1 MAYRILYGT
10 DILWEP
16 YSDNTDA
23 ITDATMSVNVN
34 AAKYLDFTMPPTHS
48 LYNVIAE
55 RDKLIR
61 LYANDK
67 LIYKGYITKIT
78 LDMEGYK
85 QVNCSSVMSYLGD
98 THVRDYSTIEG
109 EQPLKAPTS
118 LDGLFQWYIDQ
129 HNKHCMDSNKRFIVG
144 VNQAGALDE
153 NNYVYRS
160 STQFPTT
167 SSEIEEKILNLGGY
181 IFERYE
187 DDNNILDFYADAHEA
202 NTQILDFGVNITDFT
217 HERSGED
224 QYTAIYATGY
234 TPDPPEDDPE
244 KKMRPISLADIQ
256 NGGSPYSP
264 DLFKLGDVLYSIS
277 GVQHYGYREYYYSN
291 DDITTTDY
299 LLKAAGVVLTKLL
312 APTITLDVKAIDMAL
327 FMENG
332 YEHLQLGQAVRVRS
346 KPHNIDEYLMI
357 SGIDLDL
364 QDPGQTT
371 YTIGSTYDTLTGQ
384 QSSYLKS
391 LNSGINSSL
400 DSVAALDK
408 ATKENA
414 KGIDE
419 AKKDAANATS
429 KANEASNKADVAT
442 NTANNANTKANEA
455 KADAANANTKSDTA
469 TETAN
474 SASQN
479 AQKAQEA
486 AAAATSN
493 AKDAVTA
500 AGKATEI
507 ANSANTKS
515 EQATDLAN
523 SANQAAS
530 TASSIA
536 SEAKKT
542 AENAKAA
549 AEEGVAAAK
558 DAASKAQ
565 VAADKAQADA
575 NANTKAVA
583 QAQSAADAAKK
594 AAADA
599 QEKAENVESNLES
612 ANAVIE
618 QHSNKLGELSTKVS
632 NAVTNADAALT
643 ASTEAKQTATE
654 ASTMAN
660 TAYEDSQTAITNSTK
675 ATQTATEAKTTAESA
690 VTTAND
696 SLKQSSSAVQTAN
709 RIQNT
714 LTTDYQTKADS
725 DLLYATKS
733 SLTETSE
740 SIKMEVSA
748 NYATKSTVEALKNVA
763 DNAIESWRG
772 SGVPTSENKPAS
784 DWTTTEEKKRHSGDL
799 YYDKDTGKAY
809 RWGSDDGIVYSWVLN
824 QDTDITKALQDASN
838 AQKSADNAQTTANGA
853 VTAAGNAQK
862 SADGAQSTANSA
874 KTAAANAQKTADTVQ
889 TDVDQLK
896 IDIPNT
902 YATKASLET
911 TANSIT
917 AQVESVST
925 TANSAVT
932 AASKA
937 QQTADAINVN
947 LTKNYQTKENAD
959 NTYATKATLTA
970 TSESLS
976 TSITKAQQT
985 ADGAVNAASNA
996 QQTADAINI
1005 NLSKNYQT
1013 AKDADDKYATQTSL
1027 NATAESIRSEVSTTY
1042 ATKTDVTDAV
1052 DGLANTVETT
1062 YSTKSEVKQLSD
1074 QVSST
1079 VTEVST
1085 VKNDLSAAK
1094 KVADDAALAASKAQ
1108 QTANDAKT
1116 DAATAQS
1123 AADTAKANAA
1133 AAQSKADEAANNL
1146 AAAEENLNNLQSQAD
1161 ATDEQVASAQT
1172 AVENAKKAADAAQAD
1187 ATTAKN
1193 AAATAQSIANTA
1205 KANAATAQSTAD
1217 TAKANAKTAQDD
1229 VNALKNRVTTAET
1242 SIKQNSDAIALRA
1255 TKTEVTSAIDGI
1267 SVGGRNLLLGTAA
1280 FNVTD
1285 ISNMDDEKNGLNNS
1299 DLFRGNRVLKYNTA
1313 WHRYYI
1319 FASKFVKKYNLKG
1332 GEFVTYSIWFKF
1344 TTNDLKD
1351 TDSKVFN
1358 VNGYNGA
1365 SKSENFYTKIA
1376 TLNVVTDAD
1385 VWRQYSFSFKIPED
1399 ISEADNQIRIQ
1410 IDYFTEPDYTSP
1422 RLTQWWSSPK
1432 LEFGN
1437 KPTDWSPAP
1446 EDLAS
1451 ADDVTNL
1458 TTRVTNAETKIEQNS
1473 EAIKLRATK
1482 TDVMSTI
1489 DSINVGGRNLIK
1501 GSAGAFERSG
1511 FNNGPSDISWQTGTP
1526 DRSDL
1531 ANLTYMSWLI
1541 KQNSSSGPYFN
1552 TKRVLIKD
1560 DLIIGDTYTLS
1571 FWAKCE
1577 NNYSS
1582 TFSSLHESHT
1592 LVATPS
1598 ITVSNTWKRMIIVF
1612 EAKVK
1617 SSNICFYLRSK
1628 NDLGRIYVC
1637 GLKLERG
1644 NKATDWSP
1652 APEDLVAESKTYT
1665 DAQMK
1670 ITSDSITS
1678 TVSKTYA
1685 TKTDLA
1691 ENYTTTVDMNS
1702 KIEQTANSIKS
1713 EVSEVYQPK
1722 GDYAIKSEVDQTIEG
1737 VETKI
1742 TTVTNTA
1749 NAAQTATNTL
1759 NTLIRQSGN
1768 GVEVAKKVNGAY
1780 TSTKTLMGS
1789 DGFYVKDDSGNNL
1802 TQIKPSQ
1809 AIIGKAESKNVLVN
1823 SNGINIRNGENTI
1836 ASFSEDI
1843 VELGKNSKSSVI
1855 NMCNKN
1861 GSIEVVADDSG
1872 DYGENF
1878 TITGKSGAAIRYQAL
1893 MEDPYHEGYY
1903 IPYEKAEVYTNK
1915 RVGNAKVKEAGMYV
1929 FDKTYG
1935 HASMRVLVNEPIYGN
1950 NCASIGADNIYLTAD
1965 KSVTIN
1971 GSGILNVKKSL
1982 YIQDNIVSDFVV
1994 AEGKCDFWTYRMWN
2008 SGIAECW
2015 GHTSQ
2020 TTVSVTSEWGYLYD
2034 SGTGHTNGFPG
2045 NTTESSA
2052 LKFNVTIGG
2061 KKYTKLFTSVEH
2073 CDCNFI
2079 SSDNAFMIET
2089 GSGLS
2094 NLKTPQVFLLRATSA
2109 DVTGKFSYHAIGR
2122 WKA

>member
-1 MAYRILYGT
+1 MRAPEIGNINLHIVKASATVTLSSIVDVKSVRRYYKLQASTLSKPNEPTTNPPEAGWTTTEPSYTNGSTNNLYFCDLT
-10 DILWEP
+10 VFSDDTFV
-16 YSDNTDA
+16 YSDV
-23 ITDATMSVNVN
+23 SLSSSYE
-34 AAKYLDFTMPPTHS
+34 AAKTA
-48 LYNVIAE
+48 YN
-55 RDKLIR
+55 
-61 LYANDK
+61 
-67 LIYKGYITKIT
+67 
-78 LDMEGYK
+78 
-85 QVNCSSVMSYLGD
+85 
-98 THVRDYSTIEG
+98 
-109 EQPLKAPTS
+109 
-118 LDGLFQWYIDQ
+118 
-129 HNKHCMDSNKRFIVG
+129 
-144 VNQAGALDE
+144 
-153 NNYVYRS
+153 
-160 STQFPTT
+160 
-167 SSEIEEKILNLGGY
+167 
-181 IFERYE
+181 
-187 DDNNILDFYADAHEA
+187 
-202 NTQILDFGVNITDFT
+202 
-217 HERSGED
+217 
-224 QYTAIYATGY
+224 
-234 TPDPPEDDPE
+234 
-244 KKMRPISLADIQ
+244 
-256 NGGSPYSP
+256 
-264 DLFKLGDVLYSIS
+264 
-277 GVQHYGYREYYYSN
+277 
-291 DDITTTDY
+291 
-299 LLKAAGVVLTKLL
+299 
-312 APTITLDVKAIDMAL
+312 KAI
-327 FMENG
+327 
-332 YEHLQLGQAVRVRS
+332 
-346 KPHNIDEYLMI
+346 
-357 SGIDLDL
+357 
-364 QDPGQTT
+364 
-371 YTIGSTYDTLTGQ
+371 
-384 QSSYLKS
+384 
-391 LNSGINSSL
+391 
-400 DSVAALDK
+400 
-408 ATKENA
+408 
-414 KGIDE
+414 
-419 AKKDAANATS
+419 
-429 KANEASNKADVAT
+429 
-442 NTANNANTKANEA
+442 
-455 KADAANANTKSDTA
+455 
-469 TETAN
+469 
-474 SASQN
+474 
-479 AQKAQEA
+479 
-486 AAAATSN
+486 
-493 AKDAVTA
+493 
-500 AGKATEI
+500 
-507 ANSANTKS
+507 
-515 EQATDLAN
+515 
-523 SANQAAS
+523 
-530 TASSIA
+530 
-536 SEAKKT
+536 
-542 AENAKAA
+542 A
-549 AEEGVAAAK
+549 AE

-565 VAADKAQADA
+565 AAADKAQADA

-599 QEKAENVESNLES
+599 QEKAENVESNLDS

-654 ASTMAN
+654 ASTTAN

-709 RIQNT
+709 KIQNT

-748 NYATKSTVEALKNVA
+748 NYATKSTVEALQNVA

-862 SADGAQSTANSA
+862 SADGAKSTADSA

-959 NTYATKATLTA
+959 NTYATKASLTA

-1005 NLSKNYQT
+1005 NLTKNYQT

-1027 NATAESIRSEVSTTY
+1027 NATAESITSTVSKTY
-1042 ATKTDVTDAV
+1042 ATKTEVTSAI
-1052 DGLANTVETT
+1052 DGLANTVETA

-1074 QVSST
+1074 QISST
-1079 VTEVST
+1079 VTEVTT

-1116 DAATAQS
+1116 DAATAQT

-1133 AAQSKADEAANNL
+1133 TAQSKADEAANNL
-1146 AAAEENLNNLQSQAD
+1146 AAAEENLKTLQSQAD
-1161 ATDEQVASAQT
+1161 ATDEQVAAAQI
-1172 AVENAKKAADAAQAD
+1172 AVEKAKKAADAAQAD

-1193 AAATAQSIANTA
+1193 AAATAQSTANTA
-1205 KANAATAQSTAD
+1205 KANAATAQDTAD

-1242 SIKQNSDAIALRA
+1242 SIKQNSDAITLRA
-1255 TKTEVTSAIDGI
+1255 TKTEVTEAVDKNKSEII
-1267 SVGGRNLLLGTAA
+1267 SMGEQLVING
-1280 FNVTD
+1280 
-1285 ISNMDDEKNGLNNS
+1285 NGLMG
-1299 DLFRGNRVLKYNTA
+1299 DNTN
-1313 WHRYYI
+1313 
-1319 FASKFVKKYNLKG
+1319 FSSLTF
-1332 GEFVTYSIWFKF
+1332 
-1344 TTNDLKD
+1344 D
-1351 TDSKVFN
+1351 
-1358 VNGYNGA
+1358 A
-1365 SKSENFYTKIA
+1365 SKSNGSAGSFTRIGSKYTIEYSDNFFPISP
-1376 TLNVVTDAD
+1376 TL
-1385 VWRQYSFSFKIPED
+1385 RYSFELDAMSFKEKASMYSFLDFYDVDKRQIAANDHMYVSNTLTTLAKDLKNGDTVVYLTDMTNWLTSGGNGIYTRGFIFWNYKNSFGYMYPENTYSKHNYFDLYEDSGINTTAKTITLKKPWTYGTFPAGTKVSQSNSGATFKYQAMGDSIPPMEWKHYSGYYD
-1399 ISEADNQIRIQ
+1399 GT
-1410 IDYFTEPDYTSP
+1410 DYSGKNVNHKFPPGAAYAKVGF
-1422 RLTQWWSSPK
+1422 LWN
-1432 LEFGN
+1432 FN
-1437 KPTDWSPAP
+1437 KS
-1446 EDLAS
+1446 
-1451 ADDVTNL
+1451 DDQVWVTNISVK
-1458 TTRVTNAETKIEQNS
+1458 TDYKHAIDEVATRVTNAETKIEQNS
-1473 EAIKLRATK
+1473 DAIALRATK
-1482 TDVMSTI
+1482 TEVIEVKSTA
-1489 DSINVGGRNLIK
+1489 DTAKANAATAVSTANTAKSTADAVK
-1501 GSAGAFERSG
+1501 
-1511 FNNGPSDISWQTGTP
+1511 T
-1526 DRSDL
+1526 DL
-1531 ANLTYMSWLI
+1531 ES
-1541 KQNSSSGPYFN
+1541 
-1552 TKRVLIKD
+1552 
-1560 DLIIGDTYTLS
+1560 
-1571 FWAKCE
+1571 
-1577 NNYSS
+1577 NYSTTTQMNS
-1582 TFSSLHESHT
+1582 AIDVKAEG
-1592 LVATPS
+1592 
-1598 ITVSNTWKRMIIVF
+1598 IV
-1612 EAKVK
+1612 
-1617 SSNICFYLRSK
+1617 
-1628 NDLGRIYVC
+1628 
-1637 GLKLERG
+1637 
-1644 NKATDWSP
+1644 
-1652 APEDLVAESKTYT
+1652 
-1665 DAQMK
+1665 
-1670 ITSDSITS
+1670 S
-1678 TVSKTYA
+1678 TVSKTYQ
-1685 TKTDLA
+1685 
-1691 ENYTTTVDMNS
+1691 V
-1702 KIEQTANSIKS
+1702 
-1713 EVSEVYQPK
+1713 K

-1749 NAAQTATNTL
+1749 NAAKTATNTL

-1780 TSTKTLMGS
+1780 TSTKTLMDS

-1802 TQIKPSQ
+1802 TQIKPAQ

-1843 VELGKNSKSSVI
+1843 VELGKNSKNSVI

-1861 GSIEVVADDSG
+1861 GSIEVVADDG
-1872 DYGENF
+1872 GGYGENF

-1893 MEDPYHEGYY
+1893 MEDPNKEGYY
-1903 IPYEKAEVYTNK
+1903 IPYEKAQVYVNK
-1915 RVGNAKVKEAGMYV
+1915 RVGNAKVKEAGMSAY
-1929 FDKTYG
+1929 DKTYG
-1935 HASMRVLVNEPIYGN
+1935 NARILVSVNEPIYDN
-1950 NCASIGADNIYLTAD
+1950 NYALIDARNIYLNAD
-1965 KSVTIN
+1965 KSVKIN
-1971 GSGILNVKKSL
+1971 GSGILDVNESL
-1982 YIQDNIVSDFVV
+1982 YIKNNKVSDFVV

-2020 TTVSVTSEWGYLYD
+2020 TTVSVTSEWGWLYD

-2045 NTTESSA
+2045 NTTASPA

-2079 SSDNAFMIET
+2079 SSNNAFTIEI
-2089 GSGLS
+2089 GAGLT
-2094 NLKTPQVFLLRATSA
+2094 NLQTPQVFLLRATSA

>member
-23 ITDATMSVNVN
+23 ITDASMSVSVN

-67 LIYKGYITKIT
+67 LVYKGYITKIT

-144 VNQAGALDE
+144 INQAGILDE

-187 DDNNILDFYADAHEA
+187 GDNNILDFYADAHEA

-277 GVQHYGYREYYYSN
+277 GVQRYGYREYYYSN

-312 APTITLDVKAIDMAL
+312 APTITLDVKAVDMAL
-327 FMENG
+327 FMKNG

-371 YTIGSTYDTLTGQ
+371 YTIGATYDTLTGQ

-442 NTANNANTKANEA
+442 NTANSVNTKANEA
-455 KADAANANTKSDTA
+455 KSDAANANTKADTA

-493 AKDAVTA
+493 AKDAVTE

-523 SANQAAS
+523 SAKQAAS

-536 SEAKKT
+536 SDAKKT

-565 VAADKAQADA
+565 AAADKAQADA

-599 QEKAENVESNLES
+599 QEKAENVESNLDS

-654 ASTMAN
+654 ASTTAN

-709 RIQNT
+709 KIQNT

-748 NYATKSTVEALKNVA
+748 NYATKSTVEALQNVA

-862 SADGAQSTANSA
+862 SADGAKSTADSA

-911 TANSIT
+911 TAESIT

-959 NTYATKATLTA
+959 NTYATKASLTA

-1005 NLSKNYQT
+1005 NLTKNYQT

-1027 NATAESIRSEVSTTY
+1027 NATAESITSTVSKTY
-1042 ATKTDVTDAV
+1042 ATKTEVTDAV
-1052 DGLANTVETT
+1052 DDLANTVETA

-1074 QVSST
+1074 QISST
-1079 VTEVST
+1079 VTEVTT

-1094 KVADDAALAASKAQ
+1094 KIADDAALAASKAQ

-1161 ATDEQVASAQT
+1161 ATDEQVAAAKI

-1187 ATTAKN
+1187 ATTAKT
-1193 AAATAQSIANTA
+1193 AAATAQDTADTA
-1205 KANAATAQSTAD
+1205 KANAATAQTTAD

-1229 VNALKNRVTTAET
+1229 VNVLKNRVTSAET
-1242 SIKQNSDAIALRA
+1242 SIKQNSDSIALRA
-1255 TKTEVTSAIDGI
+1255 TKTEVTEVVNKNKSEII
-1267 SVGGRNLLLGTAA
+1267 SMGEQLV
-1280 FNVTD
+1280 
-1285 ISNMDDEKNGLNNS
+1285 INGSGLMG
-1299 DLFRGNRVLKYNTA
+1299 DNTN
-1313 WHRYYI
+1313 
-1319 FASKFVKKYNLKG
+1319 FSSLTF
-1332 GEFVTYSIWFKF
+1332 
-1344 TTNDLKD
+1344 D
-1351 TDSKVFN
+1351 
-1358 VNGYNGA
+1358 A
-1365 SKSENFYTKIA
+1365 SKSNGSAGSFTRTGSTYKIVYSDKFFPVSP
-1376 TLNVVTDAD
+1376 TI
-1385 VWRQYSFSFKIPED
+1385 RYSFELDAMSSKEKASMYSFLDFYDVDKKQITAGDHMHIPNTLTTLAKDLKNGDTVVYLTDMTNWLTSGGNGIFTRGFIFWNYKNSFGYMYPENTYSKYNYYDLYED
-1399 ISEADNQIRIQ
+1399 SGINTTAKTITLKSPWTHGTFPAGTKVSQSNSGAMFKYQAMGDTIPPTEWKHYSGYYDGT
-1410 IDYFTEPDYTSP
+1410 DYSGKNVGTKFPPGAAYAKVGF
-1422 RLTQWWSSPK
+1422 LWNY
-1432 LEFGN
+1432 N
-1437 KPTDWSPAP
+1437 KS
-1446 EDLAS
+1446 
-1451 ADDVTNL
+1451 DDQVWVTNISVK
-1458 TTRVTNAETKIEQNS
+1458 TDYKHAIDEVATRVTNAETKIEQNS

-1482 TDVMSTI
+1482 TEVTEVKSTA
-1489 DSINVGGRNLIK
+1489 DTAKSTADAVK
-1501 GSAGAFERSG
+1501 
-1511 FNNGPSDISWQTGTP
+1511 T
-1526 DRSDL
+1526 DL
-1531 ANLTYMSWLI
+1531 ES
-1541 KQNSSSGPYFN
+1541 
-1552 TKRVLIKD
+1552 
-1560 DLIIGDTYTLS
+1560 
-1571 FWAKCE
+1571 
-1577 NNYSS
+1577 NYSTTTQMNS
-1582 TFSSLHESHT
+1582 AIDVKAEG
-1592 LVATPS
+1592 
-1598 ITVSNTWKRMIIVF
+1598 IV
-1612 EAKVK
+1612 
-1617 SSNICFYLRSK
+1617 
-1628 NDLGRIYVC
+1628 
-1637 GLKLERG
+1637 
-1644 NKATDWSP
+1644 
-1652 APEDLVAESKTYT
+1652 
-1665 DAQMK
+1665 
-1670 ITSDSITS
+1670 S
-1678 TVSKTYA
+1678 TVSKT
-1685 TKTDLA
+1685 
-1691 ENYTTTVDMNS
+1691 
-1702 KIEQTANSIKS
+1702 
-1713 EVSEVYQPK
+1713 YQPK
-1722 GDYAIKSEVDQTIEG
+1722 GDYAIKSEVDQTIDG

-1742 TTVTNTA
+1742 TTVTSTA
-1749 NAAQTATNTL
+1749 NAAKTATNTL

-1780 TSTKTLMGS
+1780 TSTKTLMDS

-1802 TQIKPSQ
+1802 TQIKPAQ

-1843 VELGKNSKSSVI
+1843 VELGKNSKNSVI

-1861 GSIEVVADDSG
+1861 GSIEVVADDG
-1872 DYGENF
+1872 GGYGENF

-1893 MEDPYHEGYY
+1893 MEDPNKKGYY
-1903 IPYEKAEVYTNK
+1903 IPYEKAQVYVNK
-1915 RVGNAKVKEAGMYV
+1915 RVGNAKVKEAGMYAY
-1929 FDKTYG
+1929 DKTYG
-1935 HASMRVLVNEPIYGN
+1935 NARILVSVNEAIYDN
-1950 NCASIGADNIYLTAD
+1950 NYALIDARNIYLTAD
-1965 KSVTIN
+1965 KSVKIN
-1971 GSGILNVKKSL
+1971 GSGILDVNESL
-1982 YIQDNIVSDFVV
+1982 YIKNNKVSDFVV

-2015 GHTSQ
+2015 GHTSE
-2020 TTVSVTSEWGYLYD
+2020 TTVSVTSEWGWLYD

-2045 NTTESSA
+2045 NTTASSA

-2079 SSDNAFMIET
+2079 SSNNAFTIEI
-2089 GSGLS
+2089 GSGLT
-2094 NLKTPQVFLLRATSA
+2094 NLQTPQVFLLRATSA